1 MKNMM
6 AVAAG
11 VVALG
16 TVLAGQVPYSR
27 IVTAAKEPGAWLTY
41 NGTYDGQRHSALT
54 ELTTANVSQ
63 LQPAWV
69 YQVTGDGSVETSPIV
84 VDGRMYVTEPPTT
97 VTALDP
103 RNGRTL
109 WSYKRPMPSDLRLI
123 GFPATN
129 RGVAILDDLV
139 YVGSLDGALI
149 ALDAETGAKRWE
161 TKVAD
166 NGTGH
171 SITMA
176 PLAIDGRIVVG
187 ISGGEA
193 GIRGFVD
200 AYHPKTGARLW
211 RTYTV
216 PVAGEPGVETW
227 AGDSW
232 KNGAGATWLTGSYD
246 PELKLLYWGTG
257 NPGPDWNGDIRKG
270 DNLYTSSVLA
280 LDADTG
286 KMKWYFQYT
295 PHDVHDWDA
304 NQIQI
309 LADLQIG
316 GRARKT
322 LVTANRNGFYYVL
335 DRTTGEFLHAAAYAK
350 QTWAKGIDA
359 KGRPEVLPNTEPS
372 AEGTLVYPSLQGST
386 NWPSPSYSPQTG
398 LFYVPVREM
407 GSYYYKTDVEYE
419 AGMPF
424 TGGGERRLADEAWGA
439 VRALDAKTGATVW
452 DFKLPS
458 PSWSGVLST
467 AGGLV
472 FSGSNEGNVYALDAK
487 TGAALWQF
495 QTGGLVRS
503 NPVTYLVEGRQHVSV
518 SAGRVVFA
526 FAVPQPATTTA
537 GPRP

>member
-1 MKNMM
+1 MTRVAM
-6 AVAAG
+6 VAAG
-11 VVALG
+11 MVVCGAMLS
-16 TVLAGQVPYSR
+16 GQVPPQR
-27 IVTAAKEPGAWLTY
+27 IVDAAKEPGSWLTY
-41 NGTYDGQRHSALT
+41 NGGYFGHRHSTLD
-54 ELTTANVSQ
+54 EITTSNVAG
-63 LQPAWV
+63 LRPTWV
-69 YQVTGDGSVETSPIV
+69 YQVAGQGQMETSAIV
-84 VDGRMYVTEPPTT
+84 ADGRMYVTEPPTT

-103 RNGRTL
+103 RNGRPI
-109 WSYKRPMPSDLRLI
+109 WSYVRPMPSDLRLI

-129 RGVAILDDLV
+129 RGVAILDDKV
-139 YVGSLDGALI
+139 FVGSLDGALI
-149 ALDAETGAKRWE
+149 ALDAETGAVRWE
-161 TKVAD
+161 TKVGD

-176 PLAIDGRIVVG
+176 PLAVKDKIIVG

-200 AYHPKTGARLW
+200 AYDARTGKLAW

-216 PVAGEPGVETW
+216 PAAGEPGVETW

-246 PELKLLYWGTG
+246 PALNLLYWGTG
-257 NPGPDWNGDIRKG
+257 NPGPDWNGDVRKG
-270 DNLYTSSVLA
+270 DNLYTSSVVA

-286 KMKWYFQYT
+286 KMTWHFQYT

-304 NQIQI
+304 NQIQV
-309 LADLQIG
+309 LADLTID
-316 GRARKT
+316 GRPRRT
-322 LVTANRNGFYYVL
+322 LITANRNAFYYVL
-335 DRTTGEFLHAAAYAK
+335 DRVTGEFLHAAPYAK

-359 KGRPEVLPNTEPS
+359 TGRPRVVEGSEPTY
-372 AEGTLVYPSLQGST
+372 EGNLVYPSLQGST

-419 AGMPF
+419 AGQPF

-439 VRALDAKTGATVW
+439 VRALDAKTGAKVW
-452 DFKLPS
+452 DFRLPS

-472 FSGSNEGNVYALDAK
+472 FSGSNEGNFYALDAT
-487 TGAALWQF
+487 TGVPLWQF
-495 QTGGLVRS
+495 QVGGLVRS
-503 NPVTYLVEGRQHVSV
+503 NPTTFLVDGRQHVSV
-518 SAGRVVFA
+518 AAGRAVFM
-526 FAVPQPATTTA
+526 FALPQ
-537 GPRP
+537 

>member
-1 MKNMM
+1 MRR
-6 AVAAG
+6 
-11 VVALG
+11 L
-16 TVLAGQVPYSR
+16 VLAAAVVSALSGAVLSGQVPYQR
-27 IVTAAKEPGAWLTY
+27 LVDAAKTPGDWLTY
-41 NGTYDGQRHSALT
+41 NGGYFGHRHSTLAQI
-54 ELTTANVSQ
+54 TTANVSG
-63 LQPAWV
+63 LVPAWI
-69 YQVTGDGSVETSPIV
+69 YQVQGNGQMETSAIV
-84 VDGRMYVTEPPTT
+84 ADGIMYVTEPPTT

-103 RNGRTL
+103 KNGRPI
-109 WSYKRPMPSDLRLI
+109 WSYVRPMPANLRLI

-129 RGVAILDDLV
+129 RGVAILDDKV
-139 YVGSLDGALI
+139 FVGSLDGALI
-149 ALDAETGAKRWE
+149 ALDAQTGAVRWE

-171 SITMA
+171 SVTMA
-176 PLAIDGRIVVG
+176 PLVVKDKVIVG

-200 AYHPKTGARLW
+200 AYDAKTGKLAW

-216 PVAGEPGVETW
+216 PAKGEPGVETW
-227 AGDSW
+227 AGESW

-246 PELKLLYWGTG
+246 PALNLLYWGTG
-257 NPGPDWNGDIRKG
+257 NPGPDWNGDVRKG

-304 NQIQI
+304 NQIQV
-309 LADLQIG
+309 LADLTVAG
-316 GRARKT
+316 TPRKA
-322 LVTANRNGFYYVL
+322 LITANRNAFYYVL
-335 DRTTGEFLHAAAYAK
+335 DRVTGEFLHAAPYAK
-350 QTWAKGIDA
+350 QTWARGIDA
-359 KGRPEVLPNTEPS
+359 KGRPRVI
-372 AEGTLVYPSLQGST
+372 EGTDPTPEGNLVYPSLQGST

-419 AGMPF
+419 AGQPF

-439 VRALDAKTGATVW
+439 VRALDAVTGKQVW
-452 DFKLPS
+452 DFRLPS

-472 FSGSNEGNVYALDAK
+472 FSGSNEGNFYALDAK
-487 TGAALWQF
+487 SGAPLWQF
-495 QTGGLVRS
+495 QVGGMVRS
-503 NPVTYLVEGRQHVSV
+503 NPTTFLVDGRQHVSV
-518 SAGRVVFA
+518 AAGRAVFVFA
-526 FAVPQPATTTA
+526 LPVK
-537 GPRP
+537 

>member
-1 MKNMM
+1 MRRLVLTA
-6 AVAAG
+6 AV
-11 VVALG
+11 VSALSG
-16 TVLAGQVPYSR
+16 AVLSGQVPYQR
-27 IVTAAKEPGAWLTY
+27 LVEAAKTPADWLTY
-41 NGTYDGQRHSALT
+41 NGGYFGHRHSTLDQI
-54 ELTTANVSQ
+54 TTANVSG
-63 LQPAWV
+63 LVPAWI
-69 YQVTGDGSVETSPIV
+69 YQVQGNGQMETSAIAA
-84 VDGRMYVTEPPTT
+84 DGIMYVTEPPTT

-103 RNGRTL
+103 KNGRPI
-109 WSYKRPMPSDLRLI
+109 WSYVRPMPANLRLI

-129 RGVAILDDLV
+129 RGVAILDDKV
-139 YVGSLDGALI
+139 FVGSLDGALI
-149 ALDAETGAKRWE
+149 ALDAQTGAVRWE

-171 SITMA
+171 SVTMA
-176 PLAIDGRIVVG
+176 PLAVKDKVIVG

-200 AYHPKTGARLW
+200 AYDAKTGKLAW

-216 PVAGEPGVETW
+216 PAAGEPGVETW
-227 AGDSW
+227 AGESW

-246 PELKLLYWGTG
+246 PALNLLYWGTG
-257 NPGPDWNGDIRKG
+257 NPGPDWNGDVRKG

-304 NQIQI
+304 NQIQV
-309 LADLQIG
+309 LADLTVAG
-316 GRARKT
+316 KPRKA
-322 LVTANRNGFYYVL
+322 LITANRNAFYYVL
-335 DRTTGEFLHAAAYAK
+335 DRVTGEFLHAAPYAR
-350 QTWAKGIDA
+350 QTWARGIDP
-359 KGRPEVLPNTEPS
+359 KGRPRLIEGKEPTP
-372 AEGTLVYPSLQGST
+372 EGNLVYPSLQGST

-419 AGMPF
+419 AGQPF

-439 VRALDAKTGATVW
+439 VRALDAVTGKQVW
-452 DFKLPS
+452 DFRLPS

-472 FSGSNEGNVYALDAK
+472 FSGSNEGNFFALDAK
-487 TGAALWQF
+487 TGAPLWQF
-495 QTGGLVRS
+495 QVGGIVRS
-503 NPVTYLVEGRQHVSV
+503 NPTTFLVDGRQHVSV
-518 SAGRVVFA
+518 AAGRAVFM
-526 FAVPQPATTTA
+526 FALPV
-537 GPRP
+537 R